1 MNAAV
6 PVPPYLAP
14 GRDLRLD
21 FFRGLAL
28 WFIYLDH
35 VPDNIVSWF
44 TVATTASATP
54 PRSSSSSRATPR

>member
-1 MNAAV
+1 MGRNESRRARA
-6 PVPPYLAP
+6 PYLAP

-35 VPDNIVSWF
+35 C
-44 TVATTASATP
+44 
-54 PRSSSSSRATPR
+54 PRTS